1 MTILDDDP
9 VLALIIG
16 LTLADAQGDAV
27 RVAIGKELETA
38 TLNDFGYSLVEL
50 EGRRGLALHLDG
62 QVADRICGVNGG
74 WTSIFTKS
82 QRCQIEK
89 LINEHQ
95 FAVIVKAIPSPWP
108 WPKDQEPK

>member
-38 TLNDFGYSLVEL
+38 TLDDFRYSLVEL
-50 EGRRGLALHLDG
+50 ERRRGLALHLDG
-62 QVADRICGVNGG
+62 QVADRICGVNGV
-74 WTSIFTKS
+74 TSIFTRS

-108 WPKDQEPK
+108 RPKDREPK